1 MNNKTNQK
9 HSIHIS
15 KKLDKFFEI
24 EGQNFIVNDLENY
37 CCFWIY
43 TKKQFKTFLNSFKI
57 EEFPINNLREVGVPS
72 RKILHARGRG
82 SKSRSRVADVAR
94 GPGAQKISKKV

>member
-15 KKLDKFFEI
+15 KKLDKYLNI
-24 EGQNFIVNDLENY
+24 EGKKFVINDLENY

-43 TKKQFKTFLNSFKI
+43 NKDQFHKFLKSKWWSFKKELI
-57 EEFPINNLREVGVPS
+57 
-72 RKILHARGRG
+72 ILDIIMVLQRDHQL
-82 SKSRSRVADVAR
+82 VF
-94 GPGAQKISKKV
+94 ILLI

>member
-24 EGQNFIVNDLENY
+24 NNEGSNFIVNDLENY

-43 TKKQFKTFLNSFKI
+43 NK
-57 EEFPINNLREVGVPS
+57 NNLKFFYNPNGGHL
-72 RKILHARGRG
+72 K
-82 SKSRSRVADVAR
+82 KSS
-94 GPGAQKISKKV
+94 